1 MPLWYSSLSLSVLPP
16 TIFLPVSLPILTSF
30 QNKRLEIALT
40 SSSGIEEEYR
50 KTVHTLESKLVQ
62 LDLRNAELAD
72 ENDSLRG
79 EEDDDTIGVLSS
91 SMSILKEELADRSME
106 LEHAKDE
113 LRHVNAALVDRAA
126 TSLVLTELRQRVV
139 VLEGIAD
146 NAQELELRNAGT

>member
-1 MPLWYSSLSLSVLPP
+1 M
-16 TIFLPVSLPILTSF
+16 
-30 QNKRLEIALT
+30 
-40 SSSGIEEEYR
+40 
-50 KTVHTLESKLVQ
+50 HTLESKLVQ